1 MNAPSRFDEALSR
14 LRLPWANVAVVR
26 VLRAALLV
34 GLCLAGIYLCVRLT
48 LPFFTPLAAA
58 FALAVLFSP
67 LHLWMAARIAH
78 PSLAALATVLIV
90 ATLALALL
98 VLLLSQLVREA
109 AAGAILVRGA
119 FEGGLVQD
127 LLKSHPAIAPLF
139 QRILDQFNAAGL
151 AADAAARLTNISAS
165 MLRGSVV
172 QLAGGLLTFY
182 LLFYFLRDRA
192 QAIAVLRS
200 FLPFADHETTLL
212 FTAAVDTVNATVFGM
227 VVTGAVLGLLGGVIF
242 AAVGLPA
249 PVLWGSVMAVFAIL
263 PVLGIGMIWM
273 PAAAWLALNG
283 EWAATMAMT
292 VAFTALSIA
301 DSVVY
306 PYLVGNRM
314 RLHTA
319 IAFIAAIGGLIVFG
333 PIGFVAGPLVVV
345 LTLTVNDILSARG
358 RPAAVPSPIT

>member
-1 MNAPSRFDEALSR
+1 MNTPAGPGNAGFPRWRLPLGRALIGHSVRAGLVVALS
-14 LRLPWANVAVVR
+14 
-26 VLRAALLV
+26 
-34 GLCLAGIYLCVRLT
+34 LAGLYVCFRLT

-58 FALAVLFSP
+58 FVLAVLFSP
-67 LHLWMAARIAH
+67 LHRWIASH
-78 PSLAALATVLIV
+78 IDSPNFAALVTVLAI
-90 ATLALALL
+90 ATLTLATL
-98 VLLLSQLVREA
+98 VLLIAQLVGEA
-109 AAGAILVRGA
+109 AAGAVVVRSA

-127 LLKSHPAIAPLF
+127 ILAAHPMVAPLF

-151 AADAAARLTNISAS
+151 AADAASWLTNFSAS
-165 MLRGSVV
+165 MLRGSMV

-182 LLFYFLRDRA
+182 LLFYFLRDRSGVLA
-192 QAIAVLRS
+192 ALRS
-200 FLPFADHETTLL
+200 FLPFTDGETSVL
-212 FTAAVDTVNATVFGM
+212 FATAVDTVHATVFGM
-227 VVTGAVLGLLGGVIF
+227 VTTGVILGLLGGIIF

-283 EWAATMAMT
+283 EWAASAAMT
-292 VAFTALSIA
+292 IAFTGLSVA
-301 DSVVY
+301 DGVIY

-333 PIGFVAGPLVVV
+333 PIGFVVGPLVIA
-345 LTLTVNDILSARG
+345 LMLALKNLLYARVNA
-358 RPAAVPSPIT
+358 PF